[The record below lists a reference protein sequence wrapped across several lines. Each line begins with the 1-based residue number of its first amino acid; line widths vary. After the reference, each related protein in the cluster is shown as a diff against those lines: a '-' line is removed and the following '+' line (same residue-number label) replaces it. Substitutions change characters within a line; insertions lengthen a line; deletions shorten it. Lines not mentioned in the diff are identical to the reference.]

1 MDKYYSL
8 TKTLILSGIQ
18 CEKKLWFDLNDK
30 IKLKDKAIFRSGNRF
45 NDVVRNHYGEGLDL
59 SDEKEHQ
66 IVIERTKEAIQSDNI
81 TVIYEAGFLFKK
93 TFIRADVLLK
103 KDDQWTMLEAK
114 ASTSVK
120 DINISDLAIQ
130 SFIVKNSGLD
140 VICNKII
147 HINKEFIYK
156 GDENYKDLIVEVD
169 ITKEVLAEENEVEHL
184 INKFL
189 PLKKSDC
196 PKKEIGSHCKD
207 PYPCNYIDKC
217 SPPDTDIKNVSYK
230 ILPYYGKKIESYCK
244 TNKIEKLKD
253 IPKDLLQSSRKD
265 YAENYHQII
274 QEAHI
279 KNTGW
284 INKDISEQFK
294 KWKMPYYFM
303 DFETIQQGVPI
314 IKNTKPFEQVPFQWS
329 VHKLSEKGKALEEFS
344 FIDFDD
350 QDIEFNFLKKL
361 IETLGEK
368 GTIFVH
374 NHPFEKGVLNKLKE
388 KPKMKSYS
396 DQVDSI
402 IDRIEDT
409 LELTRKNFY
418 SPKMFGKYSLKK
430 IVKAIPTEIS
440 YESEDED
447 TVSDGGD
454 AQLAWFKCTDLKTK
468 PSEKESYKKELIR
481 YCSKDTYA
489 MYDLIN
495 FFLNSKSLQKD
506 FA

>member
-18 CEKKLWFDLNDK
+18 CEKKLWFDLNEK
-30 IKLKDKAIFRSGNRF
+30 IKSKDKAIFRLGNRF
-45 NDVVRNHYGEGLDL
+45 NDVVRNHYGKGLDL
-59 SDEKEHQ
+59 SDEKKHQ
-66 IVIERTKEAIQSDNI
+66 VVIDKTKEAIQSDNI
-81 TVIYEAGFLFKK
+81 NVIYEAGFLFKK
-93 TFIRADVLLK
+93 TFIRADVLIR
-103 KDDQWTMLEAK
+103 KDNQWTMLEAK

-130 SFIVKNSGLD
+130 SFIVKKSGLD

-156 GDENYKDLIVEVD
+156 GDENYRELIVEVD
-169 ITKEVLAEENEVEHL
+169 ITKDVLNEEKKVEDL

-189 PLKKSDC
+189 PIKESTC
-196 PKKEIGSHCKD
+196 PKIQVGPQCKD
-207 PYPCNYIDKC
+207 PYPCHYFDKC
-217 SPPDTDIKNVSYK
+217 SPPETDINNVSYK
-230 ILPYYGKKIESYCK
+230 ILPYYGKKIETYCK
-244 TNKIEKLKD
+244 KNKIEKLKD
-253 IPKDLLQSSRKD
+253 MPKDLLQSSRKD

-279 KNTGW
+279 KNIPW
-284 INKDISEQFK
+284 VNKDISEQFK
-294 KWKMPYYFM
+294 KWKMPFYFM

-350 QDIEFNFLKKL
+350 QDIELNFLKKL
-361 IETLGEK
+361 IETLGDK

-418 SPKMFGKYSLKK
+418 SPEMFGKYSLKK
-430 IVKAIPTEIS
+430 IIKGIPTQIS

-447 TVSDGGD
+447 AVSDGSD
-454 AQLAWFKCTDLKTK
+454 AQLAWFKCTDPETK
-468 PSEKESYKKELIR
+468 PKEKENYKKELIK

-489 MYDLIN
+489 LFDLIN
-495 FFLNSKSLQKD
+495 YFLNFKRKI
-506 FA
+506 

>member
-18 CEKKLWFDLNDK
+18 CEKKLWFDLSKNDK
-30 IKLKDKAIFRSGNRF
+30 IESKDKAIFRLGYRL
-45 NDVVRNHYGEGLDL
+45 NDVVRKHYGKGLDL

-66 IVIERTKEAIQSDNI
+66 VVIDRTKEAIQSDNI
-81 TVIYEAGFLFKK
+81 NVIYEAGFLFKK
-93 TFIRADVLLK
+93 TFIRADVLIR
-103 KDDQWTMLEAK
+103 KDNQWTMLEAK

-130 SFIVKNSGLD
+130 SFIVKKSGLD

-156 GDENYKDLIVEVD
+156 GDENYRELIVEVD
-169 ITKEVLAEENEVEHL
+169 ITKDVLNEEKKVEDL

-189 PLKKSDC
+189 PIKESTC
-196 PKKEIGSHCKD
+196 PKIQVGPQCKN
-207 PYPCNYIDKC
+207 PYPCDYFDKC
-217 SPPDTDIKNVSYK
+217 SPPETDINNVSYK
-230 ILPYYGKKIESYCK
+230 ILPYYGKKIETYCK

-279 KNTGW
+279 KNIPW
-284 INKDISEQFK
+284 VSEDISEQFK
-294 KWKMPYYFM
+294 KWKMPFYFM

-314 IKNTKPFEQVPFQWS
+314 IENTKPFEQVPFQWS

-350 QDIEFNFLKKL
+350 QDIELNFLKKL
-361 IETLGEK
+361 IETLGDK

-418 SPKMFGKYSLKK
+418 SPEMFGKYSLKK
-430 IVKAIPTEIS
+430 IIKGIPTQIS

-447 TVSDGGD
+447 AVSDGSD
-454 AQLAWFKCTDLKTK
+454 AQLAWFKYIDPTTK
-468 PSEKESYKKELIR
+468 AEEKENYKKELIK

-489 MYDLIN
+489 LFDLIN
-495 FFLNSKSLQKD
+495 YFLNFKRKI
-506 FA
+506 

>member
-18 CEKKLWFDLNDK
+18 CEKKLWFELNDK
-30 IKLKDKAIFRSGNRF
+30 IKSKDKAIFRSGNRF
-45 NDVVRNHYGEGLDL
+45 NDVVRKHYGKGIDL
-59 SDEKEHQ
+59 SDEKEFET
-66 IVIERTKEAIQSDNI
+66 VIKKTKEAIQSNNI
-81 TVIYEAGFLFKK
+81 NVIYEAGFLFKK
-93 TFIRADVLLK
+93 TFIRADVLVK
-103 KDDQWTMLEAK
+103 KDNKWTMLEAK

-130 SFIVKNSGLD
+130 SYIVKKSG
-140 VICNKII
+140 IEISSNKII

-156 GDENYKDLIVEVD
+156 GNENYKDFIVEVD
-169 ITKEVLAEENEVEHL
+169 ITKEVLAKEKEVEHL
-184 INKFL
+184 IDKFL

-196 PKKEIGSHCKD
+196 PKKEVGPHCKD
-207 PYPCNYIDKC
+207 PYPCHYLERC
-217 SPPDTDIKNVSYK
+217 YPPETDIENVSYK
-230 ILPYYGKKIESYCK
+230 ILPYHGKKIENFCK

-279 KNTGW
+279 KNTPW
-284 INKDISEQFK
+284 VNKDISEQFK
-294 KWKMPYYFM
+294 KWKMPFYFM

-314 IKNTKPFEQVPFQWS
+314 IQNTKPFEQVPFQWS
-329 VHKLSEKGKALEEFS
+329 VHKLSQKGGALEEFS
-344 FIDFDD
+344 FIDFAD

-361 IETLGEK
+361 IETLGDQ

-388 KPKMKSYS
+388 KLKMKSYS

-430 IVKAIPTEIS
+430 IVQAIPTKIS

-447 TVSDGGD
+447 AVSDGGD
-454 AQLAWFKCTDLKTK
+454 AQLAWFKCTDIETK
-468 PSEKESYKKELIR
+468 PKEKENYKNELIK
-481 YCSKDTYA
+481 YCSKDTEA
-489 MYDLIN
+489 MYDLIKY
-495 FFLNSKSLQKD
+495 FLNL
-506 FA
+506 

>member
-1 MDKYYSL
+1 MDSYYSL

-18 CEKKLWFDLNDK
+18 CEKKLWFDLNEK

-45 NDVVRNHYGEGLDL
+45 NDVVRKHYGEGLDL

-66 IVIERTKEAIQSDNI
+66 IVIEKTKEAIQSDNI
-81 TVIYEAGFLFKK
+81 NVIYEAGFLFKK
-93 TFIRADVLLK
+93 TFIRADVLIK
-103 KDDQWTMLEAK
+103 KDNQWTMLEAK

-130 SFIVKNSGLD
+130 SYIVKNSGLD

-169 ITKEVLAEENEVEHL
+169 ITKEVLAGENEVEYL

-189 PLKKSDC
+189 PLKNSDC

-314 IKNTKPFEQVPFQWS
+314 IENTKPFEQVPFQWS

-361 IETLGEK
+361 IETLGDK

-388 KPKMKSYS
+388 KPNMKSYS

-418 SPKMFGKYSLKK
+418 SPGMFGKYSLKK
-430 IVKAIPTEIS
+430 IVKTIPTDIK
-440 YESEDED
+440 YESTDD
-447 TVSDGGD
+447 QSVGDGSD
-454 AQLAWFKCTDLKTK
+454 AQLAWFICTDPT
-468 PSEKESYKKELIR
+468 SKEEDKSRQRKELIE
-481 YCSKDTYA
+481 YCAKDTKA
-489 MYDLIN
+489 MYDLIK
-495 FFLNSKSLQKD
+495 FFMKENPS
-506 FA
+506 

>member
-18 CEKKLWFDLNDK
+18 CEKKLWFDLSKNDK
-30 IKLKDKAIFRSGNRF
+30 IESKDKAIFRLGYRL
-45 NDVVRNHYGEGLDL
+45 NDVVRKHYGKGLDL

-66 IVIERTKEAIQSDNI
+66 VVIDRTKDAIQSDNI
-81 TVIYEAGFLFKK
+81 NVIYEAGFLFKK
-93 TFIRADVLLK
+93 TFIRADVLIR
-103 KDDQWTMLEAK
+103 KDNQWTMLEAK

-130 SFIVKNSGLD
+130 SFIVKKSGLD

-156 GDENYKDLIVEVD
+156 GDENYRELIVEVD
-169 ITKEVLAEENEVEHL
+169 ITKDVLNEEKKVEDL

-189 PLKKSDC
+189 PIKESTC
-196 PKKEIGSHCKD
+196 PKIQVGPQCKN
-207 PYPCNYIDKC
+207 PYPCDYFDKC
-217 SPPDTDIKNVSYK
+217 SPPETDINNVSYK
-230 ILPYYGKKIESYCK
+230 ILPYYGKKIETYCK
-244 TNKIEKLKD
+244 KNKIEKLKD
-253 IPKDLLQSSRKD
+253 MPKDLLQSSRKD

-279 KNTGW
+279 KNIPW
-284 INKDISEQFK
+284 VNKDISEQFK
-294 KWKMPYYFM
+294 KWKMPFYFM

-350 QDIEFNFLKKL
+350 QDIELNFLKKL
-361 IETLGEK
+361 IETLGDK

-418 SPKMFGKYSLKK
+418 SPEMFGKYSLKK
-430 IVKAIPTEIS
+430 IIKGIPTQIS

-447 TVSDGGD
+447 AVSDGSD

-468 PSEKESYKKELIR
+468 SWEKDNYKKELIK
-481 YCSKDTYA
+481 YCSKDTGA
-489 MYDLIN
+489 MYDLISY
-495 FFLNSKSLQKD
+495 FLNLK
-506 FA
+506 

>member
-18 CEKKLWFDLNDK
+18 CEKKLWFELNDK
-30 IKLKDKAIFRSGNRF
+30 IKSKDKAIFRSGNRF
-45 NDVVRNHYGEGLDL
+45 NNVVRKHYGRGIDL
-59 SDEKEHQ
+59 SDEKEFET
-66 IVIERTKEAIQSDNI
+66 VIKKTKEAIQSNNI
-81 TVIYEAGFLFKK
+81 NVIYEAGFLFKK
-93 TFIRADVLLK
+93 TFIRADVLVK
-103 KDDQWTMLEAK
+103 KDNQWTMLEAK

-130 SFIVKNSGLD
+130 SYIVKKSD
-140 VICNKII
+140 IKVSSNKII

-156 GDENYKDLIVEVD
+156 GNENYKDLIVEVD
-169 ITKEVLAEENEVEHL
+169 ITKEVLAKEKEVEYL
-184 INKFL
+184 IDKFL

-196 PKKEIGSHCKD
+196 PKKEVGPHCKD
-207 PYPCNYIDKC
+207 PYPCHYLERC
-217 SPPDTDIKNVSYK
+217 FPPETDIENVSFK
-230 ILPYYGKKIESYCK
+230 ILPYYGKKIENFCK

-279 KNTGW
+279 KNTPW

-294 KWKMPYYFM
+294 KWKMPFYFM

-314 IKNTKPFEQVPFQWS
+314 IQNTKPFEQVPFQWS
-329 VHKLSEKGKALEEFS
+329 VHKLIQKGGELEEFS
-344 FIDFDD
+344 FIDFAD
-350 QDIEFNFLKKL
+350 QDIELNFLKKL
-361 IETLGEK
+361 IEILGDQ

-396 DQVDSI
+396 DQVDNI

-418 SPKMFGKYSLKK
+418 SPEMFGKYSLKK
-430 IVKAIPTEIS
+430 IVQAIPTKIS

-447 TVSDGGD
+447 AVSDGGD

-468 PSEKESYKKELIR
+468 PQDKENYKKELIK
-481 YCSKDTYA
+481 YCSKDTEA
-489 MYDLIN
+489 MYDLIDY
-495 FFLNSKSLQKD
+495 FLKLKTSKRLQ
-506 FA
+506 

>member
-18 CEKKLWFDLNDK
+18 CEKKLWFELNDK
-30 IKLKDKAIFRSGNRF
+30 IKSKDKAIFRSGNRF
-45 NDVVRNHYGEGLDL
+45 NDVVRKHYGKGIDL
-59 SDEKEHQ
+59 SDEKEFET
-66 IVIERTKEAIQSDNI
+66 VIKKTKEAIQSNNI
-81 TVIYEAGFLFKK
+81 NVIYEAGFLFKK
-93 TFIRADVLLK
+93 TFIRGDVLIK
-103 KDDQWTMLEAK
+103 KDNQWTMLEAK

-120 DINISDLAIQ
+120 DINISDLAVQ
-130 SFIVKNSGLD
+130 SYIVKKSGIE
-140 VICNKII
+140 VISNKII

-156 GDENYKDLIVEVD
+156 GNENYKDLIVEVD
-169 ITKEVLAEENEVEHL
+169 ITKEVLAKEKEVEHL
-184 INKFL
+184 IDTFL

-196 PKKEIGSHCKD
+196 PKKEVGPHCKD
-207 PYPCNYIDKC
+207 PYPCHYLERC
-217 SPPDTDIKNVSYK
+217 YQPETDIENVSYK
-230 ILPYYGKKIESYCK
+230 ILPYYGKKIENFCK
-244 TNKIEKLKD
+244 TNKIKKLKD

-279 KNTGW
+279 KNTPW
-284 INKDISEQFK
+284 VNKDISEQFK
-294 KWKMPYYFM
+294 KWKMPFYFM

-314 IKNTKPFEQVPFQWS
+314 IENTKPFEQVPFQWS
-329 VHKLSEKGKALEEFS
+329 VHKLSQKGGALEEFS
-344 FIDFDD
+344 FIDFAD

-361 IETLGEK
+361 IETLGDQ

-430 IVKAIPTEIS
+430 IVQAIPTKIS

-447 TVSDGGD
+447 AVSDGGD
-454 AQLAWFKCTDLKTK
+454 AQLAWFKCTDIETK
-468 PSEKESYKKELIR
+468 PKEKENYKNELIK
-481 YCSKDTYA
+481 YCSKDTEA
-489 MYDLIN
+489 MYDLIDY
-495 FFLNSKSLQKD
+495 FSKL
-506 FA
+506 

>member
-45 NDVVRNHYGEGLDL
+45 NDVVRKHYGEGLDL

-66 IVIERTKEAIQSDNI
+66 LVIQKTKNAIKSNNI
-81 TVIYEAGFLFKK
+81 NVIYEAGFQFKK
-93 TFIRADVLLK
+93 TFIRADVLIRK
-103 KDDQWTMLEAK
+103 GEKWTMLEAK
-114 ASTSVK
+114 ASTSIK

-130 SFIVKNSGLD
+130 SYVVKNSNLNVVG
-140 VICNKII
+140 NKII
-147 HINKEFIYK
+147 HINKEFVYK
-156 GDENYKDLIVEVD
+156 GDENYKELIVEVD
-169 ITKEVLAEENEVEHL
+169 ITKDVLIEEKKIEGL
-184 INKFL
+184 INKYL
-189 PLKKSDC
+189 PLLKSSC
-196 PKKEIGSHCKD
+196 PIKEVGSHCKH
-207 PYPCNYIDKC
+207 PYTCHYLDRC
-217 SPPDTDIKNVSYK
+217 SPPETNINKVSYK
-230 ILPYYGKKIESYCK
+230 ILPYCSKKIEAYCK
-244 TNKIEKLKD
+244 TNKTDELKD
-253 IPKDLLQSSRKD
+253 IPKDLLQSSRKG

-279 KNTGW
+279 KNTPW
-284 INKDISEQFK
+284 VNKDISEQFK
-294 KWKMPYYFM
+294 KWKMPFYFM

-344 FIDFDD
+344 FIDFAD

-361 IETLGEK
+361 IETLGNA

-374 NHPFEKGVLNKLKE
+374 NHPFEKGVLNKLIE
-388 KPKMKSYS
+388 KPKMKSFS
-396 DQVDSI
+396 DKVDSI

-418 SPKMFGKYSLKK
+418 SPEMFGKYSLKK
-430 IVKAIPTEIS
+430 IIKGIPTQIS

-447 TVSDGGD
+447 AVSDGGD
-454 AQLAWFKCTDLKTK
+454 AQLAWFKCTDPKTK
-468 PSEKESYKKELIR
+468 PWEKENYKKELIK
-481 YCSKDTYA
+481 YCSKDTEA
-489 MYDLIN
+489 LYDLIN
-495 FFLNSKSLQKD
+495 YFLNLK
-506 FA
+506 

>member
-18 CEKKLWFDLNDK
+18 CEKKLWFELNDK
-30 IKLKDKAIFRSGNRF
+30 IKSKDKAIFRSGNRF
-45 NDVVRNHYGEGLDL
+45 NDVVRKHYGKGINL
-59 SDEKEHQ
+59 SDEKEFET
-66 IVIERTKEAIQSDNI
+66 VIKKTKEAIQSNNI
-81 TVIYEAGFLFKK
+81 NVIYEAGFLFKK
-93 TFIRADVLLK
+93 TFIRADVLVK
-103 KDDQWTMLEAK
+103 KDNQWTILEAK

-120 DINISDLAIQ
+120 DINISDLAVQ
-130 SFIVKNSGLD
+130 SYIVKKSGIE
-140 VICNKII
+140 VISNKII

-156 GDENYKDLIVEVD
+156 GNENYKDLIVEVD
-169 ITKEVLAEENEVEHL
+169 ITKEVLAKEKEVEHL
-184 INKFL
+184 IDKFL

-196 PKKEIGSHCKD
+196 PKKEVGPHCKD
-207 PYPCNYIDKC
+207 PYPCHYFERC
-217 SPPDTDIKNVSYK
+217 YPPETDIENVSYK
-230 ILPYYGKKIESYCK
+230 ILPYYGKKIENFCK

-279 KNTGW
+279 KNTPW
-284 INKDISEQFK
+284 VNKDISEQFK
-294 KWKMPYYFM
+294 KWKMPFYFM

-314 IKNTKPFEQVPFQWS
+314 IQNTKPFEQVPFQWS
-329 VHKLSEKGKALEEFS
+329 VHKLSQKGGALEEFS
-344 FIDFDD
+344 FIDFAD
-350 QDIEFNFLKKL
+350 QDIELNFLKKL
-361 IETLGEK
+361 IEIVGDQ

-418 SPKMFGKYSLKK
+418 SPEMFGKYSLKK
-430 IVKAIPTEIS
+430 IVQAIPTQIS
-440 YESEDED
+440 YKSEDED
-447 TVSDGGD
+447 AVSDGGD
-454 AQLAWFKCTDLKTK
+454 AQLAWFKCTDIESKHK
-468 PSEKESYKKELIR
+468 EKENYKNELIK
-481 YCSKDTYA
+481 YCSKDTEA
-489 MYDLIN
+489 MYDLIKY
-495 FFLNSKSLQKD
+495 FLNL
-506 FA
+506 

>member
-18 CEKKLWFDLNDK
+18 CEKKLWFELNDK
-30 IKLKDKAIFRSGNRF
+30 IKSKDKAIFRSGNRF
-45 NDVVRNHYGEGLDL
+45 NDVVRKHYGKGIDL
-59 SDEKEHQ
+59 SDEKEFET
-66 IVIERTKEAIQSDNI
+66 VIKKTKEAIQSNNI
-81 TVIYEAGFLFKK
+81 NVIYEAGFLFKK
-93 TFIRADVLLK
+93 TFIRADVLVK
-103 KDDQWTMLEAK
+103 KDNQWTMLEAK

-120 DINISDLAIQ
+120 DINISDLAVQ
-130 SFIVKNSGLD
+130 SYIVKKSGIE
-140 VICNKII
+140 VVSNKII

-156 GDENYKDLIVEVD
+156 GNENYKDLIVEVD
-169 ITKEVLAEENEVEHL
+169 ITKEVLAKEKEVEHL
-184 INKFL
+184 IDKFL

-196 PKKEIGSHCKD
+196 PKKEVGPHCKD
-207 PYPCNYIDKC
+207 PYPCHYLERC
-217 SPPDTDIKNVSYK
+217 YPPETDIENVSYK
-230 ILPYYGKKIESYCK
+230 ILPYYGKKIENFCK

-279 KNTGW
+279 KNTPW
-284 INKDISEQFK
+284 VNKDISEQFK
-294 KWKMPYYFM
+294 KWKMPFYFM

-314 IKNTKPFEQVPFQWS
+314 IQNTKPFEQVPFQWS
-329 VHKLSEKGKALEEFS
+329 VHKLSQKGGALEEFS
-344 FIDFDD
+344 FIDFAD

-361 IETLGEK
+361 IETLGDQ

-388 KPKMKSYS
+388 KPKMKSYG

-430 IVKAIPTEIS
+430 IVQAIPTKIS

-447 TVSDGGD
+447 AVSDGGD
-454 AQLAWFKCTDLKTK
+454 AQLAWFNC
-468 PSEKESYKKELIR
+468 
-481 YCSKDTYA
+481 
-489 MYDLIN
+489 
-495 FFLNSKSLQKD
+495 
-506 FA
+506 

>member
-18 CEKKLWFDLNDK
+18 CEKKLWFELNDK
-30 IKLKDKAIFRSGNRF
+30 IKSKDKAIFRSGNRF
-45 NDVVRNHYGEGLDL
+45 NDVVRKHYGKGIDL
-59 SDEKEHQ
+59 SDEKEFET
-66 IVIERTKEAIQSDNI
+66 VIKKTKEAIQSNNI
-81 TVIYEAGFLFKK
+81 NVIYEAGFLFKK
-93 TFIRADVLLK
+93 TFIRADVLIK
-103 KDDQWTMLEAK
+103 KDNQWTMLEAK

-130 SFIVKNSGLD
+130 SYIVKKSGIE
-140 VICNKII
+140 VSNNKII

-156 GDENYKDLIVEVD
+156 GNENYKDLIVEVD
-169 ITKEVLAEENEVEHL
+169 ITKEVLAKEKEVEHL
-184 INKFL
+184 IDKFL

-196 PKKEIGSHCKD
+196 PKKEVGPHCKD
-207 PYPCNYIDKC
+207 PYPCHYLERC
-217 SPPDTDIKNVSYK
+217 YPPETDIENVSYK
-230 ILPYYGKKIESYCK
+230 ILPYYGKKIENFCK

-253 IPKDLLQSSRKD
+253 IPKNLLQSSRKD

-279 KNTGW
+279 KNTPW
-284 INKDISEQFK
+284 VNKDISEQFK
-294 KWKMPYYFM
+294 KWKMPFYFM

-314 IKNTKPFEQVPFQWS
+314 IQNTKPFEQVPFQWS
-329 VHKLSEKGKALEEFS
+329 VHKLSQKGGALEEFS
-344 FIDFDD
+344 FIDFAD
-350 QDIEFNFLKKL
+350 QDIELNFLKKL
-361 IETLGEK
+361 IETLGDQ

-418 SPKMFGKYSLKK
+418 SPEMFGKYSLKK
-430 IVKAIPTEIS
+430 IVQAIPTKIF

-447 TVSDGGD
+447 AVSDGGD

-468 PSEKESYKKELIR
+468 SQDKENYKKELIK
-481 YCSKDTYA
+481 YCSKDTEA
-489 MYDLIN
+489 MYDLIDY
-495 FFLNSKSLQKD
+495 FLKL
-506 FA
+506 

>member
-30 IKLKDKAIFRSGNRF
+30 IKSKDKAIFRSGNRF
-45 NDVVRNHYGEGLDL
+45 NDVVRKHYGRGIDL
-59 SDEKEHQ
+59 SDEKEFET
-66 IVIERTKEAIQSDNI
+66 VIKKTKEAIQSNNI
-81 TVIYEAGFLFKK
+81 NVIYEAGFLFKK
-93 TFIRADVLLK
+93 TFIRADVLVK
-103 KDDQWTMLEAK
+103 KDNQWTMLEAK

-130 SFIVKNSGLD
+130 SYIVKKSGIK
-140 VICNKII
+140 VSSNKII

-156 GDENYKDLIVEVD
+156 GNENYKDLIVEVD
-169 ITKEVLAEENEVEHL
+169 ITKEVLAKEKEVEHL
-184 INKFL
+184 IDKFL

-196 PKKEIGSHCKD
+196 PKKEVGSHCKD
-207 PYPCNYIDKC
+207 PYPCQYLERC
-217 SPPDTDIKNVSYK
+217 YPPETDIENVSYK
-230 ILPYYGKKIESYCK
+230 ILPYYGKKIENYCK
-244 TNKIEKLKD
+244 TNKIKKLKD

-279 KNTGW
+279 KNTPW
-284 INKDISEQFK
+284 VNKDISEQFK
-294 KWKMPYYFM
+294 KWKMPFYFM

-314 IKNTKPFEQVPFQWS
+314 IQNTKPFEQVPFEWS
-329 VHKLSEKGKALEEFS
+329 VHKLSQKGGALEEFS
-344 FIDFDD
+344 FIDFAD

-361 IETLGEK
+361 IETLGDQ

-396 DQVDSI
+396 GQVDSI

-430 IVKAIPTEIS
+430 IVQAIPTKIS

-468 PSEKESYKKELIR
+468 LQDKENYKNELIK
-481 YCSKDTYA
+481 YCSKDTEA
-489 MYDLIN
+489 MYDLIDY
-495 FFLNSKSLQKD
+495 FLKL
-506 FA
+506 